1 MNCLRPQKLSVV
13 MFDNKLEFDKH
24 IENICLKA
32 NSKLSTP
39 VRVTN
44 YMALPK
50 GQILINAFFKAQFNY
65 CPFIS
70 MFRSCSLNNK
80 INWLHKCCL
89 CIIYND
95 KRSSF
100 KELLVEDNSVSVH
113 HNNIHTLTYEMYKVA
128 SGMSLEIMN
137 NVFKWRD
144 KTHYHLTHTAQFP
157 VDPIYIVFNGS
168 ESASYLGPKI

>member
-70 MFRSCSLNNK
+70 MFHSCSLNNK
-80 INWLHKCCL
+80 IN
-89 CIIYND
+89 
-95 KRSSF
+95 
-100 KELLVEDNSVSVH
+100 
-113 HNNIHTLTYEMYKVA
+113 
-128 SGMSLEIMN
+128 
-137 NVFKWRD
+137 
-144 KTHYHLTHTAQFP
+144 
-157 VDPIYIVFNGS
+157 
-168 ESASYLGPKI
+168 

>member
-65 CPFIS
+65 CPFIL

-80 INWLHKCCL
+80 IN
-89 CIIYND
+89 
-95 KRSSF
+95 
-100 KELLVEDNSVSVH
+100 
-113 HNNIHTLTYEMYKVA
+113 
-128 SGMSLEIMN
+128 
-137 NVFKWRD
+137 
-144 KTHYHLTHTAQFP
+144 
-157 VDPIYIVFNGS
+157 
-168 ESASYLGPKI
+168 